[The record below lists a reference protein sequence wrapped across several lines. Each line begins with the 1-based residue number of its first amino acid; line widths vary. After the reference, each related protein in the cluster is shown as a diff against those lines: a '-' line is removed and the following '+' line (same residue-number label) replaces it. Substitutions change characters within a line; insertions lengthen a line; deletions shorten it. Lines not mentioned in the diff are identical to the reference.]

1 MDLEVEVVYA
11 LPGGEDAVT
20 VRVARGAT
28 LLDAVRGS
36 GVLDRHPELRE
47 KALKVGVHGQVKP
60 AESAAKAGDRIEV
73 YRRLAL
79 DPKEARRLRA
89 RKGLAYNASLPKG
102 KR

>member
-11 LPGGEDAVT
+11 LSGGQDAVT

-28 LLDAVRGS
+28 LLEAVRAS
-36 GVLDRHPELRE
+36 GVLDRHPGLRG
-47 KALKVGVHGQVKP
+47 KPLKLGVYGQVKP

-73 YRRLAL
+73 YRPLAL

-89 RKGLAYNASLPKG
+89 RQG
-102 KR
+102 KAK